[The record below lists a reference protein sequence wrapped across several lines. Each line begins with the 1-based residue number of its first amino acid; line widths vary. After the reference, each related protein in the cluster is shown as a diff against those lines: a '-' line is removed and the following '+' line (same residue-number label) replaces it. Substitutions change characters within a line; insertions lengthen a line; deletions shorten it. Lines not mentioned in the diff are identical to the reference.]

1 MYQGFFRDLQSIM
14 GKLDYRT
21 LRENVADEIRMKILN
36 GDMKPGDK
44 IIEQELASEFG
55 ISRGPVREALRQ
67 LEQEGMVEYSR
78 NVGCSVKQPTFLE
91 YSRNVGCSVKH
102 IGMDD
107 VYEIYY
113 MRANYEMM
121 AVRLYN
127 APFPQETIEKME
139 QVLEQMK
146 QLHKEE
152 YRKVF
157 ELDNEFHEAILDLVS
172 FKRLKKAWE
181 DLNYGNIVTGYNME
195 IDSEQVIKRQY
206 LIHEKLLNACKT
218 GTPAQVEQAIAD
230 HYLGGVEKLIQKVNK
245 KREK

>member
-1 MYQGFFRDLQSIM
+1 M

-67 LEQEGMVEYSR
+67 LEQEGMV
-78 NVGCSVKQPTFLE
+78 E

-230 HYLGGVEKLIQKVNK
+230 HYLEGVEKLIQKVNK

>member
-1 MYQGFFRDLQSIM
+1 M

-44 IIEQELASEFG
+44 IVEQELASEFG

-78 NVGCSVKQPTFLE
+78 NVGCSV
-91 YSRNVGCSVKH
+91 RHV
-102 IGMDD
+102 GMDD
-107 VYEIYY
+107 IYEIYY

-121 AVRLYN
+121 AVRLHN
-127 APFPQETIEKME
+127 GPFPQENLEKME
-139 QVLEQMK
+139 HILSQMK
-146 QLHKEE
+146 MLHKDE

-181 DLNYGNIVTGYNME
+181 DLSYGNIVTGYNM
-195 IDSEQVIKRQY
+195 DVDREQVIKRQY
-206 LIHEKLLNACKT
+206 IIHEKLLDACKN
-218 GTPAQVEQAIAD
+218 GSPAQVEQAIAE
-230 HYLGGVEKLIQKVNK
+230 HYLGGVEKLIQKVDK
-245 KREK
+245 KHEK

>member
-67 LEQEGMVEYSR
+67 LEQEGMV
-78 NVGCSVKQPTFLE
+78 E

-230 HYLGGVEKLIQKVNK
+230 HYLEGVEKLIQKVNK

>member
-1 MYQGFFRDLQSIM
+1 M

-44 IIEQELASEFG
+44 IVEQELASEFG

-78 NVGCSVKQPTFLE
+78 NVGCSV
-91 YSRNVGCSVKH
+91 RHV
-102 IGMDD
+102 GMDD
-107 VYEIYY
+107 IYEIYY

-121 AVRLYN
+121 AVRLHN
-127 APFPQETIEKME
+127 SPFPQENLEKME
-139 QVLEQMK
+139 HILSQMK
-146 QLHKEE
+146 MLHKDE

-181 DLNYGNIVTGYNME
+181 DLSYGNIVTGYNM
-195 IDSEQVIKRQY
+195 DVDREQVIKRQY
-206 LIHEKLLNACKT
+206 IIHEKLLDACKN
-218 GTPAQVEQAIAD
+218 GSPAQVEQAIAE
-230 HYLGGVEKLIQKVNK
+230 HYLGGVEKLIQKVQK
-245 KREK
+245 KHEK

>member
-78 NVGCSVKQPTFLE
+78 NVGCSV
-91 YSRNVGCSVKH
+91 RH

-157 ELDNEFHEAILDLVS
+157 ELDNKFHEAILDLVS
-172 FKRLKKAWE
+172 FMRLKKAWE
-181 DLNYGNIVTGYNME
+181 DLNYGNIVMGYNMAV
-195 IDSEQVIKRQY
+195 DSDQVIKRQY
-206 LIHEKLLNACKT
+206 LIHEKLLSACRT

-230 HYLGGVEKLIQKVNK
+230 RKSVV
-245 KREK
+245 

>member
-1 MYQGFFRDLQSIM
+1 M

-44 IIEQELASEFG
+44 IVEQELASEFG

-78 NVGCSVKQPTFLE
+78 NVGCSV
-91 YSRNVGCSVKH
+91 RHV
-102 IGMDD
+102 GMDD
-107 VYEIYY
+107 IYEIYY

-121 AVRLYN
+121 AVRLHN
-127 APFPQETIEKME
+127 GPFPQENLEKME
-139 QVLEQMK
+139 HILSQMK
-146 QLHKEE
+146 MLHKDE

-181 DLNYGNIVTGYNME
+181 DLSYGNIVTGYNM
-195 IDSEQVIKRQY
+195 DVDREQVIKRQY
-206 LIHEKLLNACKT
+206 IIHEKLLDACKN
-218 GTPAQVEQAIAD
+218 GSPAQVEQSIAD
-230 HYLGGVEKLIQKVNK
+230 HYLVGVEKLIQKVDK
-245 KREK
+245 KHEK

>member
-1 MYQGFFRDLQSIM
+1 M

-67 LEQEGMVEYSR
+67 LEQEGMV
-78 NVGCSVKQPTFLE
+78 E

-206 LIHEKLLNACKT
+206 LIHEKLYFHKT
-218 GTPAQVEQAIAD
+218 VLETPD
-230 HYLGGVEKLIQKVNK
+230 HDKFSE
-245 KREK
+245 

>member
-67 LEQEGMVEYSR
+67 LEQEGMV
-78 NVGCSVKQPTFLE
+78 E

-206 LIHEKLLNACKT
+206 LIHELLNACKT

>member
-1 MYQGFFRDLQSIM
+1 MLVLMFMTVISTFIYETIFRDLQSIM

-21 LRENVADEIRMKILN
+21 LRMKILN

-78 NVGCSVKQPTFLE
+78 NVGCSVK
-91 YSRNVGCSVKH
+91 H

-127 APFPQETIEKME
+127 APFPRETIEKME

-157 ELDNEFHEAILDLVS
+157 ELDNKFHEAILDLVS
-172 FKRLKKAWE
+172 FMRLKKAWE
-181 DLNYGNIVTGYNME
+181 DLNYGNIVMGYNMAV
-195 IDSEQVIKRQY
+195 DSDQVIKRQY
-206 LIHEKLLNACKT
+206 LIHEKLLSACRT

-230 HYLGGVEKLIQKVNK
+230 HYLGSVEKLIQKVDK
-245 KREK
+245 KHEK

>member
-67 LEQEGMVEYSR
+67 LEQEGMV
-78 NVGCSVKQPTFLE
+78 E

-218 GTPAQVEQAIAD
+218 GTPARVEQAIAD

>member
-1 MYQGFFRDLQSIM
+1 MLVLMFMTVISTFIYETIFRDLQSIM

-36 GDMKPGDK
+36 GDIKPGDK
-44 IIEQELASEFG
+44 IIEQEMASEFG

-78 NVGCSVKQPTFLE
+78 NVGCSVK
-91 YSRNVGCSVKH
+91 H

-113 MRANYEMM
+113 MCANYEMM

-127 APFPQETIEKME
+127 APFPRETIEKME

-157 ELDNEFHEAILDLVS
+157 ELDNKFHEAILDLVS
-172 FKRLKKAWE
+172 FMRLKKAWE
-181 DLNYGNIVTGYNME
+181 DLNYGNIVMGYNMAV
-195 IDSEQVIKRQY
+195 DSDQVIKRQY
-206 LIHEKLLNACKT
+206 LIHKKLLSACRT

-230 HYLGGVEKLIQKVNK
+230 HYLGSVEKLIQKVEK
-245 KREK
+245 KHEK

>member
-1 MYQGFFRDLQSIM
+1 M

-21 LRENVADEIRMKILN
+21 LRENVADEIRMKLLN

-78 NVGCSVKQPTFLE
+78 NVGCSVK
-91 YSRNVGCSVKH
+91 H

-121 AVRLYN
+121 AVRLHN
-127 APFPQETIEKME
+127 APFPRETIEKME

-146 QLHKEE
+146 QLHKDE

-172 FKRLKKAWE
+172 FMRLKKAWE
-181 DLNYGNIVTGYNME
+181 DLNYGNIVIGYNMAV
-195 IDSEQVIKRQY
+195 DSDQVIKRQY
-206 LIHEKLLNACKT
+206 LIHEKLLSACRT

-230 HYLGGVEKLIQKVNK
+230 HYLGSVEKLIQKVEK
-245 KREK
+245 KHEK

>member
-1 MYQGFFRDLQSIM
+1 M

-67 LEQEGMVEYSR
+67 LEQEGMV
-78 NVGCSVKQPTFLE
+78 E

-181 DLNYGNIVTGYNME
+181 DLNYGNTGTGRTGYCRSLSWGRGE
-195 IDSEQVIKRQY
+195 
-206 LIHEKLLNACKT
+206 
-218 GTPAQVEQAIAD
+218 AD
-230 HYLGGVEKLIQKVNK
+230 TESKQKARKVNK
-245 KREK
+245 DI

>member
-1 MYQGFFRDLQSIM
+1 M

-44 IIEQELASEFG
+44 IVEQERASEFG

-78 NVGCSVKQPTFLE
+78 NVGCSV
-91 YSRNVGCSVKH
+91 RHV
-102 IGMDD
+102 GMDD
-107 VYEIYY
+107 IYEIYY

-121 AVRLYN
+121 AVRLHN
-127 APFPQETIEKME
+127 GPFPQENLEKME
-139 QVLEQMK
+139 HILSQMK
-146 QLHKEE
+146 MLHKDE

-181 DLNYGNIVTGYNME
+181 DLSYGNIVTGYNM
-195 IDSEQVIKRQY
+195 DVDREQVIKRQY
-206 LIHEKLLNACKT
+206 IIHEKLLDACKN
-218 GTPAQVEQAIAD
+218 GSPAQVEQAIAD
-230 HYLGGVEKLIQKVNK
+230 HYLVGVEKLIQKVDTK
-245 KREK
+245 HEK

>member
-1 MYQGFFRDLQSIM
+1 M

-21 LRENVADEIRMKILN
+21 LRENVADEIRMKILT

-44 IIEQELASEFG
+44 IVEQELASEFG

-78 NVGCSVKQPTFLE
+78 NVGCSV
-91 YSRNVGCSVKH
+91 RHV
-102 IGMDD
+102 GMDD
-107 VYEIYY
+107 IYEIYY

-121 AVRLYN
+121 AVRLHN
-127 APFPQETIEKME
+127 GPFPQENLEKME
-139 QVLEQMK
+139 HILSQMK
-146 QLHKEE
+146 MLHKDE

-181 DLNYGNIVTGYNME
+181 DLSYGNIVTGYNM
-195 IDSEQVIKRQY
+195 DVDREQVIKRQY
-206 LIHEKLLNACKT
+206 IIHEKLLDACKN
-218 GTPAQVEQAIAD
+218 GSPAQVEQAIAD
-230 HYLGGVEKLIQKVNK
+230 HYLVGVEKLIQKVDK
-245 KREK
+245 KHEK

>member
-1 MYQGFFRDLQSIM
+1 M

-78 NVGCSVKQPTFLE
+78 NVGCSVK
-91 YSRNVGCSVKH
+91 H

-157 ELDNEFHEAILDLVS
+157 ELDLVS

>member
-1 MYQGFFRDLQSIM
+1 M

-67 LEQEGMVEYSR
+67 LEQEGMV
-78 NVGCSVKQPTFLE
+78 E

-181 DLNYGNIVTGYNME
+181 DLNYGNIVTGYNISME
-195 IDSEQVIKRQY
+195 KILTVRAFRSTSI
-206 LIHEKLLNACKT
+206 
-218 GTPAQVEQAIAD
+218 PARARSHNFFPLTLSAEYI
-230 HYLGGVEKLIQKVNK
+230 GGICS
-245 KREK
+245 

>member
-1 MYQGFFRDLQSIM
+1 M

-67 LEQEGMVEYSR
+67 LEQEGMV
-78 NVGCSVKQPTFLE
+78 E

-230 HYLGGVEKLIQKVNK
+230 HYLRGVEKLIQKVNK

>member
-1 MYQGFFRDLQSIM
+1 M

-44 IIEQELASEFG
+44 IIEQDLASEFG

-67 LEQEGMVEYSR
+67 LEQEGMV
-78 NVGCSVKQPTFLE
+78 E

-195 IDSEQVIKRQY
+195 IDSEHQTSVSYPRKAVKCLQDR
-206 LIHEKLLNACKT
+206 HT
-218 GTPAQVEQAIAD
+218 GTGRTGYCRSLSWGRGEAD
-230 HYLGGVEKLIQKVNK
+230 TESKQKARKVNK
-245 KREK
+245 DI

>member
-1 MYQGFFRDLQSIM
+1 M

-44 IIEQELASEFG
+44 IVEQELASEFG

-78 NVGCSVKQPTFLE
+78 NVGCSV
-91 YSRNVGCSVKH
+91 RH

-107 VYEIYY
+107 IYEIYY

-121 AVRLYN
+121 AVRLHN
-127 APFPQETIEKME
+127 GPFPKESLEKME
-139 QVLEQMK
+139 HILEQMK
-146 QLHKEE
+146 LLRKEE

-157 ELDNEFHEAILDLVS
+157 ELDKEFHEVILDLVS

-195 IDSEQVIKRQY
+195 VDSEQVIKRQY

-218 GTPAQVEQAIAD
+218 GSPAQVEQAIAD
-230 HYLGGVEKLIQKVNK
+230 HYLGGVEKLIKKVQKKSVTN
-245 KREK
+245 EPPA

>member
-1 MYQGFFRDLQSIM
+1 MLVLMFMTVISTFIYETIFRDLQSIM

-78 NVGCSVKQPTFLE
+78 NVGCSVK
-91 YSRNVGCSVKH
+91 H

-157 ELDNEFHEAILDLVS
+157 ELDNEFHEAILDFVS

-218 GTPAQVEQAIAD
+218 GTPAQAEQAIAD
-230 HYLGGVEKLIQKVNK
+230 HYLGGVEKLIQKVDK
-245 KREK
+245 KHEK

>member
-1 MYQGFFRDLQSIM
+1 M

-44 IIEQELASEFG
+44 IVEQELASEFG

-78 NVGCSVKQPTFLE
+78 NVGCSV
-91 YSRNVGCSVKH
+91 RHV
-102 IGMDD
+102 GMDD
-107 VYEIYY
+107 IYEIYY

-121 AVRLYN
+121 AVRLHN
-127 APFPQETIEKME
+127 SPFPQENLEKME
-139 QVLEQMK
+139 HILSQMK
-146 QLHKEE
+146 MLHKDE

-181 DLNYGNIVTGYNME
+181 DLSYGNIVTGYNM
-195 IDSEQVIKRQY
+195 DVDREQVIKRQY
-206 LIHEKLLNACKT
+206 IIHEKLLDACKN
-218 GTPAQVEQAIAD
+218 GSPAQVEQAIAD
-230 HYLGGVEKLIQKVNK
+230 HYLGSVEKLIQKVEK
-245 KREK
+245 KHEK

>member
-1 MYQGFFRDLQSIM
+1 M

-44 IIEQELASEFG
+44 IVEQELASEFG

-78 NVGCSVKQPTFLE
+78 NVGCSV
-91 YSRNVGCSVKH
+91 RHV
-102 IGMDD
+102 GMDD
-107 VYEIYY
+107 IYEIYY

-121 AVRLYN
+121 AVRLHN
-127 APFPQETIEKME
+127 GPFPQENLEKME
-139 QVLEQMK
+139 HILSQMK
-146 QLHKEE
+146 MLHKDE

-181 DLNYGNIVTGYNME
+181 DLSYGNIVTGYNM
-195 IDSEQVIKRQY
+195 DVDREQVIKRQY
-206 LIHEKLLNACKT
+206 IIHEKLLDACKN
-218 GTPAQVEQAIAD
+218 GSPAQVEQAIAD
-230 HYLGGVEKLIQKVNK
+230 HYLGGVEKLIQKVQK
-245 KREK
+245 KHEK

>member
-1 MYQGFFRDLQSIM
+1 M

-55 ISRGPVREALRQ
+55 ISRGREALRP
-67 LEQEGMVEYSR
+67 LEQEGMV
-78 NVGCSVKQPTFLE
+78 E

>member
-1 MYQGFFRDLQSIM
+1 M

-78 NVGCSVKQPTFLE
+78 NVGCSV
-91 YSRNVGCSVKH
+91 
-102 IGMDD
+102 GMDD

-157 ELDNEFHEAILDLVS
+157 ELDNEFHEAILDFVS

>member
-1 MYQGFFRDLQSIM
+1 M

-44 IIEQELASEFG
+44 IVEQDLASEFG

-78 NVGCSVKQPTFLE
+78 NVGCSV
-91 YSRNVGCSVKH
+91 RH

-107 VYEIYY
+107 IYEIYY

-121 AVRLYN
+121 AVRLHN
-127 APFPQETIEKME
+127 GPFPKESLEKME
-139 QVLEQMK
+139 HILGQMK

-195 IDSEQVIKRQY
+195 VDSEQVIKRQY

-218 GTPAQVEQAIAD
+218 GSPAQVEQAIAD
-230 HYLGGVEKLIQKVNK
+230 HYLGGVEKLIKKVQKKSVTN
-245 KREK
+245 EPPA

>member
-1 MYQGFFRDLQSIM
+1 M

-67 LEQEGMVEYSR
+67 LEQEGMV
-78 NVGCSVKQPTFLE
+78 E

-206 LIHEKLLNACKT
+206 LIHEKLLNACR
-218 GTPAQVEQAIAD
+218 PA
-230 HYLGGVEKLIQKVNK
+230 H
-245 KREK
+245 RHR

>member
-1 MYQGFFRDLQSIM
+1 M

-44 IIEQELASEFG
+44 IVEQELASEFG

-78 NVGCSVKQPTFLE
+78 NVGCSV
-91 YSRNVGCSVKH
+91 RHV
-102 IGMDD
+102 GMDD
-107 VYEIYY
+107 IYEIYY

-121 AVRLYN
+121 AVRLHN
-127 APFPQETIEKME
+127 GPFPQENLEKME
-139 QVLEQMK
+139 HILSQMK
-146 QLHKEE
+146 MLHKDE

-181 DLNYGNIVTGYNME
+181 DLSYGNIVTGYNM
-195 IDSEQVIKRQY
+195 DVDREQVIKRQY
-206 LIHEKLLNACKT
+206 IIHEKLLDACKN
-218 GTPAQVEQAIAD
+218 GSPAQVEQAIAD
-230 HYLGGVEKLIQKVNK
+230 HYLVGVEKLIQKVDK
-245 KREK
+245 KHEK

>member
-67 LEQEGMVEYSR
+67 LEQEGMV
-78 NVGCSVKQPTFLE
+78 E

-230 HYLGGVEKLIQKVNK
+230 HYLVGVEKLIQKVDK
-245 KREK
+245 KHEK

>member
-55 ISRGPVREALRQ
+55 ISRGPVREALRK
-67 LEQEGMVEYSR
+67 LEQEGMVEY
-78 NVGCSVKQPTFLE
+78 
-91 YSRNVGCSVKH
+91 YRNVGCSVKH

-139 QVLEQMK
+139 QVLEEMK

-206 LIHEKLLNACKT
+206 LIHEKLLNAFKT
-218 GTPAQVEQAIAD
+218 FTPAQVEHAIAD